1 MKSYLTYTKLASMF
15 MLALVISAAC
25 VKWEEESRPIL
36 EAASSVILG
45 VGSVTDSA
53 ITVQVSSSKDGYIA
67 LHFFGGTGHEVPRS
81 DEEKEAFLTN
91 NIASMG
97 YASVKVTSGETYL
110 VTFSDGIVQNSV
122 YDVVA
127 LANNTDGI
135 VSEGRLITVRTSD
148 NYPPVFLGSSPASGI
163 DAVYEQGEMMVLIFD
178 ESVIV
183 DRSKEFIFTTLFSGK
198 SEAAGQVLTQGNLVG
213 VVPASDFPEGDY
225 VFLSWPEGA
234 VMDFRGNMAA
244 AMESYLDEEN
254 NFYGV
259 YTRMVTPPREAES
272 TGPGGDSIPS
282 GADIVITFNDTVTAD
297 KDLEKGMISLG
308 YADID
313 GAPDH
318 TEYLDPAMLLFEGTT
333 VTVPQSF
340 AADPG
345 WVVTLTVDEEAFDIG
360 YFVPNAGIN
369 SSWRIY

>member
-1 MKSYLTYTKLASMF
+1 MKSIHKYTKLTFIF
-15 MLALVISAAC
+15 MLALAISGAC
-25 VKWEEESRPIL
+25 VKWEEETRPIL
-36 EAASSVILG
+36 EPASSVSLG

-53 ITVQVSSSKDGYIA
+53 FVIQVSSTKDGYIA
-67 LHFFGGTGHEVPRS
+67 LHLFGGTGHEVPGS
-81 DEEKEAFLTN
+81 EEEKEAFLTN
-91 NIASMG
+91 NIVSMG
-97 YASVKVTSGETYL
+97 YASVKVTSGETCS
-110 VTFSDGIVQNSV
+110 VTFSDGIEQNSV
-122 YDVVA
+122 YDVIA
-127 LANNTDGI
+127 MANNTDGI
-135 VSEGRLITVRTSD
+135 MSEGRLITVRTSD
-148 NYPPVFLGSSPASGI
+148 IYPPVFLGSSPASGI
-163 DAVYEQGEMMVLIFD
+163 DAVYEQGEMIVLIFD
-178 ESVIV
+178 ESVFV
-183 DRSKEFIFTTLFSGK
+183 DRSKEFIFTTLFSGM
-198 SEAAGQVLTQGNLVG
+198 SEAAGEVLTQGNLVG

-272 TGPGGDSIPS
+272 IGPGGDSIPS
-282 GADIVITFNDTVTAD
+282 GADIVITFNDTVSAD

-308 YADID
+308 YTDIS
-313 GAPDH
+313 GLPDH
-318 TEYLDPAMLLFEGTT
+318 TEYLDPAALLFEGTT

-345 WVVTLTVDEEAFDIG
+345 WGVTLSVDEEAFDIG
-360 YFVPNAGIN
+360 YFVPNAEVN